1 VVFADKLPHT
11 PTHKV
16 AKHIL
21 KKDKTLRGKAVD
33 FEAQRV

>member
-1 VVFADKLPHT
+1 VFADKLPHT

-21 KKDKTLRGKAVD
+21 KKDDTLRGKAVD
-33 FEAQRV
+33 LQAHRT